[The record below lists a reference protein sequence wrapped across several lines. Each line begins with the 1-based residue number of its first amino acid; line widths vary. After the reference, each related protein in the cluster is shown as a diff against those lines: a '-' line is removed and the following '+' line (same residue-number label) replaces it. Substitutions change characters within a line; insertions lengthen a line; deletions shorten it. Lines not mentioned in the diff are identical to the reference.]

1 LNQRTATLLHDALSA
16 GLEIQQYAASTNR
29 ELFLDDRSLHLIFE
43 RLFEIIGIAL
53 SKAVQLEP
61 DLRTQIPDVR
71 KIIDT
76 RNRIA
81 HEYADVNYPLM
92 WFTATRKVPAMCGRI
107 RSKGHRDTARKRFSS
122 IGQGDPG
129 LAH

>member
-1 LNQRTATLLHDALSA
+1 MNQRTATLLHDALSA
-16 GLEIQQYAASTNR
+16 GEEVQQYAASTTR
-29 ELFLDDRSLHLIFE
+29 DQFLEDRSLHLIFE

-53 SKAVQLEP
+53 SKAVQMDP

-92 WFTATRKVPAMCGRI
+92 WFTATRKIPAMCETI
-107 RSKGHRDTARKRFSS
+107 D
-122 IGQGDPG
+122 G
-129 LAH
+129 LLKDVPVDEEEN

>member
-1 LNQRTATLLHDALSA
+1 MNQRTATLLHDALSA
-16 GLEIQQYAASTNR
+16 GEEVQQYVASTTR
-29 ELFLDDRSLHLIFE
+29 EQFLEDRSLHLIFE

-53 SKAVQLEP
+53 AKAIQLEP
-61 DLRTQIPDVR
+61 DLKTRIPEVR

-92 WFTATRKVPAMCGRI
+92 WFTATRKVPEMCATI
-107 RSKGHRDTARKRFSS
+107 ARLLEDVPVDE
-122 IGQGDPG
+122 DPE
-129 LAH
+129 